1 MRGKKIYGQSKTNEC
16 LFCGAVAFVKNE
28 QQAPTCLAHKQERIG
43 DMKCLCGSW
52 LDIRES
58 KWGVF
63 FTCMSC
69 GVLSLRKVKD
79 IHPEAFVPKT
89 ENRKQTAV
97 GGTQTAGSGR
107 QTQKT
112 TSTRLPTIDSLRPTG
127 EVFITSDDVDL
138 YYS

>member
-1 MRGKKIYGQSKTNEC
+1 MRGRKVYGKSKDNEC
-16 LFCGAVAFVKNE
+16 LFCGAVAFVKND

-69 GVLSLRKVKD
+69 GVLSLRKVKE
-79 IHPEAFVPKT
+79 IHPEAFIAKT
-89 ENRKQTAV
+89 ESRKQMTV
-97 GGTQTAGSGR
+97 MDGRVPVTSHRTTQVIANS
-107 QTQKT
+107 QSPK
-112 TSTRLPTIDSLRPTG
+112 G
-127 EVFITSDDVDL
+127 EVVITSDDVDL